1 MSIENDIEENKRR
14 LELLK
19 LARHMLNEQY
29 LKDRAS
35 AYVQWSAESDRAW
48 KEQGVKLPFPPTPP
62 MPSEADIVAKALDLY
77 NHINTPT
84 QEVAQEQT
92 KPEPVMEAKPESVM
106 ETKSEPVME
115 TKPEVKP
122 EPVAELPAVEP
133 EPVLTNITQPTVTT
147 VSTVVSHG
155 AADMDVAETAIKEIF
170 TTPAVDPT
178 LVPAEIM
185 KSQSV
190 VPLIKGMLKK
200 GLLPS
205 WIKPDDEVKG
215 T

>member
-1 MSIENDIEENKRR
+1 MSIESEIEENKKR

-48 KEQGVKLPFPPTPP
+48 KEQGVKLPFPPTPA

-77 NHINTPT
+77 NHINAPK
-84 QEVAQEQT
+84 QEVPAPPV
-92 KPEPVMEAKPESVM
+92 PE
-106 ETKSEPVME
+106 
-115 TKPEVKP
+115 
-122 EPVAELPAVEP
+122 PAVEP
-133 EPVLTNITQPTVTT
+133 TPVTETVTEPAPIPVVEPISDIRPAAIESPSTPNITQPAITT
-147 VSTVVSHG
+147 VSTVPG
-155 AADMDVAETAIKEIF
+155 PADMVVAETAIKEIF
-170 TTPAVDPT
+170 NAPASDPV
-178 LVPAEIM
+178 LVPTELPR
-185 KSQSV
+185 SESV

-205 WIKPDDEVKG
+205 WIKPTNDTSG
-215 T
+215 TI